1 MGIQNEIPLLRLK
14 VNNVINFGP
23 NPNIHTVKSLAEVR
37 YHLPDLD
44 ERKYRQLVDACMN
57 IHRLYKDNFV
67 AGKKPE
73 CLDEIVLSKNKF
85 SKKARII
92 LDSKKTVMSRNI
104 IRYGEIT
111 ETVPDN
117 ILAAS
122 INKIWGYSFLE
133 NNVRTFA
140 FKLFNNALGTNKRV
154 SHFVRGHLPHCT
166 FCVLAGDPDLEEES
180 INHLFQDC
188 GSVEPVI
195 LDIIN
200 WFWAGERTS
209 RQDYLCGMAS
219 DDVKKSF
226 LWNIF
231 VLILKFYIW
240 DCKLKFKLPHTEDAK
255 KEICDRFVI
264 YSSLNKKFKLCVE
277 TTIGLPAALTMALRL

>member
-1 MGIQNEIPLLRLK
+1 
-14 VNNVINFGP
+14 
-23 NPNIHTVKSLAEVR
+23 
-37 YHLPDLD
+37 
-44 ERKYRQLVDACMN
+44 MN
-57 IHRLYKDNFV
+57 LHRLYKDNFV
-67 AGKKPE
+67 AGKKQE
-73 CLDEIVLSKNKF
+73 SLEEIVLSKNKF

-92 LDSKKTVMSRNI
+92 LDGKKTVMSRNI

-122 INKIWGYSFLE
+122 MNKIWGYSFLE

-180 INHLFQDC
+180 INQLFQDC

-195 LDIIN
+195 LEIIN

-209 RQDYLCGMAS
+209 RRDYLCGMAS
-219 DDVKKSF
+219 EDVKNRSYGIF
-226 LWNIF
+226 LYW
-231 VLILKFYIW
+231 Y
-240 DCKLKFKLPHTEDAK
+240 
-255 KEICDRFVI
+255 
-264 YSSLNKKFKLCVE
+264 
-277 TTIGLPAALTMALRL
+277 